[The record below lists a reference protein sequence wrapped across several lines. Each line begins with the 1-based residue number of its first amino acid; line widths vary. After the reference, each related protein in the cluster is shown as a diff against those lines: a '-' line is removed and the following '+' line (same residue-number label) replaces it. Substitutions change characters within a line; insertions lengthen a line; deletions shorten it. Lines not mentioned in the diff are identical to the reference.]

1 LLNWKSVDVG
11 QVLSVTKRTGKMNTT
26 TQSSVAR
33 PWFSLENHQPIA
45 AWQSKTAVVVGGG
58 LAGATVAYR
67 LAQMGWKVTVL
78 EMQGAVSQQ
87 ASGNLA
93 GAIHPLVTADWN
105 LRSQFYAKGLESTLR
120 WLQPWWKNGNIRG
133 AQNGLMQLAMSA
145 TMVKRLQAGL
155 EVMPENFAIWQTPQ
169 QASEQMGTLTKYGGL
184 YFPQGCWVQPKSVVE
199 NCLSHDYIDV
209 KLHQTVEDVQL
220 LNMGANPKNDQA
232 WRVLT
237 ATSHY
242 DASVVVVAT
251 GALDARLNAKL
262 QLPVRPVK
270 GQVSHFGKSE
280 INSALKT
287 TVTHEGYSVCGDFG
301 QASQVVAISGATFE
315 APNMTNHLSFASQ
328 QHNKTLATKALPNW
342 LQSGDSECLAGNV
355 VFRPTTPDHL
365 PIFGEVP
372 DWGWMAASYLQKN
385 PSHAEHFYPKQRY
398 QQGLYVSNGHGARGL
413 MSAFLAADDIVN
425 SLTGGASL
433 LPETLRHAVH
443 PARFA
448 IRQWRKGLP
457 QKNHHDQ

>member
-1 LLNWKSVDVG
+1 
-11 QVLSVTKRTGKMNTT
+11 MNTT

-155 EVMPENFAIWQTPQ
+155 EVMPENVAIWQTPQ
-169 QASEQMGTLTKYGGL
+169 QASEQMGALTKYGGL
-184 YFPQGCWVQPKSVVE
+184 YFPQGGWVQPKSVVE

-242 DASVVVVAT
+242 DASGVGGAT
-251 GALDARLNAKL
+251 GRQVDGGMARGDGPVGRAKGG
-262 QLPVRPVK
+262 VR
-270 GQVSHFGKSE
+270 
-280 INSALKT
+280 LL
-287 TVTHEGYSVCGDFG
+287 GDP
-301 QASQVVAISGATFE
+301 E
-315 APNMTNHLSFASQ
+315 
-328 QHNKTLATKALPNW
+328 TKA
-342 LQSGDSECLAGNV
+342 
-355 VFRPTTPDHL
+355 H
-365 PIFGEVP
+365 
-372 DWGWMAASYLQKN
+372 
-385 PSHAEHFYPKQRY
+385 
-398 QQGLYVSNGHGARGL
+398 
-413 MSAFLAADDIVN
+413 
-425 SLTGGASL
+425 
-433 LPETLRHAVH
+433 
-443 PARFA
+443 
-448 IRQWRKGLP
+448 
-457 QKNHHDQ
+457 